1 MSNCW
6 LVACIENSV
15 FNDIDKE
22 VIVQQQIIDG

>member
-22 VIVQQQIIDG
+22 VGISFNNK